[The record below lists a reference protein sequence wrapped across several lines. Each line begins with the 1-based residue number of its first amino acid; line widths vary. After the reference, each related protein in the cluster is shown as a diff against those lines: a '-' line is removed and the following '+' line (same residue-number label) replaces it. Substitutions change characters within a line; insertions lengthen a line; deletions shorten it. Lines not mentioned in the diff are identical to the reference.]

1 MSLLPDRLR
10 PRPGIL
16 PHGLRDLVSGS
27 SWLILAAALSQG
39 SMLLANLI
47 VANLLGVADFGR
59 YALIQTTILMLA
71 ALAQLG
77 FAVVIAQ
84 QVASLRERDPKLAG
98 EVAAFCFLVTG
109 LLSLLFVAA
118 LLAGRGV
125 LAEALFRD
133 SGLDRGLVLAAI
145 ALPFA
150 AFAAVQQ
157 GLFNGLERFRDQ
169 ALVSI
174 LLVLPV
180 IALPAL
186 GAMRGGFEGALLGL
200 AAAYA
205 LRSLVAQ
212 FMIARIFRTLGIGW
226 ALRNLRAK
234 ARLLALYAL
243 PATLAGLVTLLAIWG
258 GQTLLVRSAGGPA
271 TVGLFAA
278 AYLVKSMV
286 TFVPTQMMGALLP
299 ALSRNHAS
307 ADGRAGRGLLYF
319 NAAASAGLT
328 ILLAAIGIALAPWIM
343 SLFGAGFGGGGA
355 TLRILLLATPLEAL
369 TITLYQDIQA
379 KGRFWRNLLWVN
391 VPLAAVV
398 LVAAALLVPTRLA
411 EGLAIAWLIG
421 WAVALAGTLL
431 AMERRR

>member
-1 MSLLPDRLR
+1 M
-10 PRPGIL
+10 L

-27 SWLILAAALSQG
+27 SWLILAAGLSQG

-47 VANLLGVADFGR
+47 VANLLGVAGFGR
-59 YALIQTTILMLA
+59 YALIQTTIMMVA

-98 EVAAFCFLVTG
+98 EVAAFCFLVTA
-109 LLSLLFVAA
+109 LLSLFFVAG
-118 LLAGRGV
+118 LLAGRGL

-133 SGLDRGLVLAAI
+133 RGLQSGLVLAAV

-169 ALVSI
+169 ALVSV
-174 LLVLPV
+174 LLLAPV
-180 IALPAL
+180 IALPAF
-186 GAMRGGFEGALLGL
+186 GAVRGGFEGALIGL

-205 LRSLVAQ
+205 LRAIVAHL
-212 FMIARIFRTLGIGW
+212 MIARIFRTLAIGW
-226 ALRNLRAK
+226 SLRNLRAK
-234 ARLLALYAL
+234 ARLLGLYAL
-243 PATLAGLVTLLAIWG
+243 PATLAGLATLLAVWG
-258 GQTLLVRSAGGPA
+258 GQTLLVRSAGGSV

-286 TFVPTQMMGALLP
+286 MFVPTQMMGALLP
-299 ALSRNHAS
+299 ALSRRHAGDD
-307 ADGRAGRGLLYF
+307 AAGGHGLLLF
-319 NAAASAGLT
+319 NAAGSAGLT
-328 ILLAAIGIALAPWIM
+328 ILLAGGGILLAPWIM
-343 SLFGAGFGGGGA
+343 SLFGTGFEGGGA

-391 VPLAAVV
+391 LPLAATV
-398 LVAAALLVPTRLA
+398 LAAAALLVPHRLA

-421 WAVALAGTLL
+421 WGVALAGTLL